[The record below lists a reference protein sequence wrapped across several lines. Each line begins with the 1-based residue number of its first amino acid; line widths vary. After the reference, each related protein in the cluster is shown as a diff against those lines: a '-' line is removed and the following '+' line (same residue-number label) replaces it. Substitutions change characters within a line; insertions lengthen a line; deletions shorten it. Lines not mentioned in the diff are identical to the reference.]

1 MEKIKTKYGVL
12 KGISSISYYKNNN
25 IKDCTLNCAN
35 KLETSYGTFIPQ
47 YDDSRERRKFISS
60 LSFYDN
66 GNLKSIALDE
76 KTYINTSIGTLPA
89 ELITFYE
96 DESIKRVFNLN
107 GKITAYWSEED
118 EYALAETIE
127 FDLPVGKFKQKTIG
141 VNFYENKA
149 LKSITFWPKN
159 TVYIT
164 SPIGKVVTRIGL
176 SFYPN
181 GNLKS
186 FEPYKPITLKTR
198 IGNIAAYDVNPIGIH
213 GDSNSVK
220 FSIDGR
226 IDSLITSTDK
236 IEVINRSG
244 EVKIYRP
251 ELRQSLLA
259 EEKMDIIPLNIKFYN
274 DKVIFNNSDDDTYSI
289 DDHIFNIENTAL
301 KLKSSCSNCSNC
313 SGCSM

>member
-1 MEKIKTKYGVL
+1 MEKVKTKYGVL
-12 KGISSISYYKNNN
+12 QGISYINYYQNNN
-25 IKDCTLNCAN
+25 VKDCTLNCAN
-35 KLETSYGTFIPQ
+35 KLETIYGTFIPQ
-47 YDDSRERRKFISS
+47 YDDSKERRKFINS

-127 FDLPVGKFKQKTIG
+127 FDLPVGNFKQKTIG
-141 VNFYENKA
+141 VSFYENKA

-164 SPIGKVVTRIGL
+164 SPIGKVLTRIGL

-198 IGNIAAYDVNPIGIH
+198 IGTIAAYDVNPIGIH
-213 GDSNSVK
+213 GDCNSVK
-220 FSIDGR
+220 FSIDGQ

-236 IEVINRSG
+236 IEVINKSG
-244 EVKIYRP
+244 EVKIYKP
-251 ELRQSLLA
+251 ELKQSLLD
-259 EEKMDIIPLNIKFYN
+259 EEKMDIIPLSIKFYN
-274 DKVIFNNSDDDTYSI
+274 DKIIFNNSDDDTYSI
-289 DDHIFNIENTAL
+289 NDHIFNIESKPL

-313 SGCSM
+313 SGCSI